1 MHVTPKQIA
10 VAAVAAVL
18 LAVVLFWQG
27 AADGMDQPQLET
39 AAESGSAPARAEKGR
54 DGARY
59 EKIRGM
65 ESQVAV
71 EDLRNPFS
79 PGHEKRGEAAAVPVK
94 AAQKKE
100 AASPVQPQP
109 APTARTAD
117 EEGRPPAEPIAPAA
131 RPVLALR
138 GIVQGAEPLV
148 ILSDGVRSRSLA
160 VGEHFFG
167 YEVVEIGRAGVR
179 LRGPDGEMWLAMASF
194 RSGGDGEA
202 GEGIRRQ

>member
-10 VAAVAAVL
+10 FAAVAAVL

-71 EDLRNPFS
+71 EELRNPFS
-79 PGHEKRGEAAAVPVK
+79 PGHEKRGEAAAAPVK
-94 AAQKKE
+94 AAQKAESAKN
-100 AASPVQPQP
+100 VQQP
-109 APTARTAD
+109 APPARVSM
-117 EEGRPPAEPIAPAA
+117 RAEAAPEMPVSAPE
-131 RPVLALR
+131 PVLALR

-148 ILSDGVRSRSLA
+148 ILSDGAQSRSLA
-160 VGEHFFG
+160 VASTSSATRSSRSA
-167 YEVVEIGRAGVR
+167 GRVCGFAAQTVKSGCQWLHSIR
-179 LRGPDGEMWLAMASF
+179 MEKLPDKITG
-194 RSGGDGEA
+194 
-202 GEGIRRQ
+202 

>member
-1 MHVTPKQIA
+1 MHVMPKQIA
-10 VAAVAAVL
+10 FAAVAAVL

-27 AADGMDQPQLET
+27 AADGVGQPQLET

-94 AAQKKE
+94 AAQKAE
-100 AASPVQPQP
+100 SAQNVQQP
-109 APTARTAD
+109 APPARVSM
-117 EEGRPPAEPIAPAA
+117 RAEAAPEMPVSAPE
-131 RPVLALR
+131 PVLALR

-148 ILSDGVRSRSLA
+148 ILSDGAQSRSWPSA
-160 VGEHFFG
+160 STSSATRSSRSA
-167 YEVVEIGRAGVR
+167 GRVCGFAAQTVKSGCQWLHSIR
-179 LRGPDGEMWLAMASF
+179 MEKLPDKITG
-194 RSGGDGEA
+194 
-202 GEGIRRQ
+202 

>member
-1 MHVTPKQIA
+1 MHVTPKHMA
-10 VAAVAAVL
+10 CGALAAALVAL
-18 LAVVLFWQG
+18 MLFWQG
-27 AADGMDQPQLET
+27 AADGMDQELPET
-39 AAESGSAPARAEKGR
+39 AADGGSAPAVAQKSR

-109 APTARTAD
+109 APTARNAD
-117 EEGRPPAEPIAPAA
+117 EEGRPPAEPVAPAA

-148 ILSDGVRSRSLA
+148 ILSDGVQSRSLA
-160 VGEHFFG
+160 VGEHFLD

>member
-10 VAAVAAVL
+10 FAAVAAVL

-71 EDLRNPFS
+71 EELRNPFS
-79 PGHEKRGEAAAVPVK
+79 PGHEKRGEAAAAPVK
-94 AAQKKE
+94 AAQKAESAKN
-100 AASPVQPQP
+100 VQQP
-109 APTARTAD
+109 APPARVSM
-117 EEGRPPAEPIAPAA
+117 RAEAAPEM
-131 RPVLALR
+131 PVSAP
-138 GIVQGAEPLV
+138 EPYWHFEA
-148 ILSDGVRSRSLA
+148 SCRARSRSSSSRTA
-160 VGEHFFG
+160 RRADPWPSASTSSATRSSRSA
-167 YEVVEIGRAGVR
+167 GRVCGFAAQTVKSGCQWLHSIR
-179 LRGPDGEMWLAMASF
+179 MEKLPDKITG
-194 RSGGDGEA
+194 
-202 GEGIRRQ
+202 

>member
-10 VAAVAAVL
+10 FAAVAAVL

-79 PGHEKRGEAAAVPVK
+79 PGHEKRGEAAAAPVK
-94 AAQKKE
+94 AAQKTESAQNVQPPAPPARASMRAE
-100 AASPVQPQP
+100 AAPEMPVS
-109 APTARTAD
+109 AP
-117 EEGRPPAEPIAPAA
+117 E
-131 RPVLALR
+131 PVLTLR
-138 GIVQGAEPLV
+138 RA
-148 ILSDGVRSRSLA
+148 RSRSSSSRTA
-160 VGEHFFG
+160 RRADPWPSASTSSATRSSRSA
-167 YEVVEIGRAGVR
+167 GRVCGFAAQTVKSGCQWLHSIR
-179 LRGPDGEMWLAMASF
+179 MEKLPDKMTG
-194 RSGGDGEA
+194 
-202 GEGIRRQ
+202 